1 MEEKSAE
8 NEKYQIKQ
16 PKYHTVTII
25 KILIKQKYQRVYF

>member
-16 PKYHTVTII
+16 PKCSTVTII
-25 KILIKQKYQRVYF
+25 EILIKEKHQRVYF